1 MSLLS
6 GSSGGTSASGNDAAS
21 PPVTATEEV
30 APPPALLAALRLLE
44 AHDPSAAGSFDR
56 AVAAEV
62 SPAWR
67 ALALLGR
74 GFCEAMS
81 GSRAAARASIRSALR
96 EWAGAD
102 PGGCAVALAAL
113 GRALAAGPDASLSTA
128 FLASAQRLSE
138 GSPPV
143 VLGAV
148 LLELG
153 TAAAE
158 SGEAHTAATRWE
170 GALDGG
176 DPRTQAAAAA
186 NLGRLA
192 AARGDAAI
200 ADRMF
205 ERALE
210 VADGPHVP
218 VVADGLVSLASQ
230 AAADG
235 RWEEVAAWLRQALA
249 LRQAEQ
255 DARGAAAILHDL
267 GIAHWRRGQL
277 HGATRC
283 LEDCRASAENLGDDE
298 LRGAA
303 LCALAGVAIETGR
316 LVVALA
322 YAQEAA
328 LAARSTG
335 QRRAVASVFRQVG
348 DEARRQGSASLSGE
362 AFRAAA
368 RILSEGG

>member
-1 MSLLS
+1 M
-6 GSSGGTSASGNDAAS
+6 
-21 PPVTATEEV
+21 
-30 APPPALLAALRLLE
+30 
-44 AHDPSAAGSFDR
+44 
-56 AVAAEV
+56 
-62 SPAWR
+62 WR

-74 GFCEAMS
+74 GFCEEMS
-81 GSRAAARASIRSALR
+81 GSRAAARASIGSALR
-96 EWAGAD
+96 EWVGAD
-102 PGGCAVALAAL
+102 PGSCAVALAAL
-113 GRALAAGPDASLSTA
+113 GRALAAGPDPSLSVA
-128 FLASAQRLSE
+128 FLASAQRLSG
-138 GSPPV
+138 GSPAA

-158 SGEAHTAATRWE
+158 SGEAHTAAARWE
-170 GALDGG
+170 GALGGG
-176 DPRTQAAAAA
+176 DPGTQAAAAA

-192 AARGDAAI
+192 AVRGDAAT
-200 ADRMF
+200 ADQMF
-205 ERALE
+205 ERALA
-210 VADGPHVP
+210 VADGSHLR
-218 VVADGLVSLASQ
+218 VVADGLAGLASQ

-235 RWEEVAAWLRQALA
+235 RWEEADARLRQALA
-249 LRQAEQ
+249 LRQADQ

-267 GIAHWRRGQL
+267 GIAHWRRGQV

-283 LEDCRASAENLGDDE
+283 LEDCRASAEDLGDDE

-303 LCALAGVAIETGR
+303 LRALAGVAVETGR

-335 QRRAVASVFRQVG
+335 QRRAVASVFRHVG

-368 RILSEGG
+368 SILSEGG